1 MLVLH
6 SLMNRLVLLF
16 IAITTLFGCS
26 EITTISKSSDYDYKL
41 KKADD
46 FYAKQNYNNAQVLYE
61 DIFPVMKGTARF
73 EDLYYKYAYC
83 AFYLKDFVNAENLFK
98 GFVEL
103 FPNSAKTEEC
113 DYMRAYSYFKQS
125 PKYELDQTNTTKAIA
140 LMQAFINTH
149 PNSSRI
155 KEASGMIDIC
165 REKIEL
171 KHFKSAELYY
181 TIGNYRSATTTF
193 ITVTENFP
201 DSPHSD
207 EYKMWVIKSAYLFA
221 QNSIEEK
228 MKERYEQVITHCGDF
243 SDRFPESKFSG
254 EVDKY
259 LKLTNNNLKN
269 LPK

>member
-1 MLVLH
+1 MLISQ
-6 SLMNRLVLLF
+6 SLMNRLVILF
-16 IAITTLFGCS
+16 IACTTLFGCS
-26 EITTISKSSDYDYKL
+26 EITKISKSSDYDYKL

-46 FYAKQNYNNAQVLYE
+46 FYAKQNYNNAQGLYE

-83 AFYLKDFVNAENLFK
+83 AFYLKDYVNAENLFK

-125 PKYELDQTNTTKAIA
+125 PKFELDQTNTTKAIA

-155 KEASGMIDIC
+155 KEAAGIIDNC

-171 KHFKSAELYY
+171 
-181 TIGNYRSATTTF
+181 
-193 ITVTENFP
+193 
-201 DSPHSD
+201 
-207 EYKMWVIKSAYLFA
+207 
-221 QNSIEEK
+221 
-228 MKERYEQVITHCGDF
+228 
-243 SDRFPESKFSG
+243 
-254 EVDKY
+254 
-259 LKLTNNNLKN
+259 
-269 LPK
+269 